1 MFRFI
6 GGFIR
11 FIIVTLLLI
20 ATLAAAVFFGGKYLA
35 FSNETTMDDIT
46 YSYVRIVQQ
55 TEVQSCNKS
64 AEVAVILPV
73 VNGYRVSSIKES
85 AFKDCKLLKNLY
97 IPKSVTGIEGGAFV
111 GCDSLTDIYFEG
123 SEELWLLH
131 GFDKTI
137 PEGVTVHFDYKL

>member
-46 YSYVRIVQQ
+46 YSYVRIIQQ
-55 TEVQSCNKS
+55 TEVQDCNET
-64 AEVAVILPV
+64 AEEAVILPV
-73 VNGYRVSSIKES
+73 VNGYRVSAIRTG
-85 AFKDCKLLKNLY
+85 AFGNCKLLKNVY
-97 IPKSVTGIEGGAFV
+97 IPKSVTSIEGGAFV
-111 GCDSLTDIYFEG
+111 DCDSLTDIYFEG

-131 GFDKTI
+131 GFDKAI